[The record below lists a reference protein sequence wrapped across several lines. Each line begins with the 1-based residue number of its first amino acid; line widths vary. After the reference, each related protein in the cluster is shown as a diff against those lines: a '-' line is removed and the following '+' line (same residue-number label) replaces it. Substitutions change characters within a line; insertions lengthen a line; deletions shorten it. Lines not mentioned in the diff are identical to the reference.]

1 MCLDSAGRGGG
12 AVMGG
17 VISREWWGGRLFSWL
32 HSRYHPL
39 ASARDPPPRG

>member
-1 MCLDSAGRGGG
+1 MCLDSAGRGDDGDEQGVGG
-12 AVMGG
+12 G
-17 VISREWWGGRLFSWL
+17 LFSWL